1 MSKMEVMDPTGHTSI
16 SWDADV
22 DIEVSIA
29 RSAFDEAIKKGYQA
43 FRVRGE
49 DQKGERLTAF
59 DPEAE
64 KILLIPQLKG
74 G

>member
-16 SWDADV
+16 SWYADV
-22 DIEVSIA
+22 STEVEIA
-29 RSAFDEAIKKGYQA
+29 RAAYNEAVKKGYQA

-49 DQKGERLTAF
+49 DQKGERMTTF
-59 DPEAE
+59 DETAE

>member
-22 DIEVSIA
+22 EIEVSIA

-43 FRVRGE
+43 FEVRGD
-49 DQKGERLTAF
+49 DQKGARMHTF
-59 DPEAE
+59 DPGAE

>member
-22 DIEVSIA
+22 SIEVDIA

-49 DQKGERLTAF
+49 DQKGERLHTF
-59 DPEAE
+59 DAQAE